1 MCYIT
6 YQKKAKHIQH
16 AYNTCY
22 TTKFCYSLL
31 ALVLLNFYSAH
42 SLSSYAAP
50 SLSPGL
56 CLVVLVRPLIWTYH
70 LASSQR
76 VQLAVADWRS
86 EKLEPIPAV
95 FSVSMSHYN
104 LSLALAPLCLAELK
118 KNLHLMNPIL
128 K

>member
-1 MCYIT
+1 M
-6 YQKKAKHIQH
+6 
-16 AYNTCY
+16 
-22 TTKFCYSLL
+22 LL
-31 ALVLLNFYSAH
+31 QALC
-42 SLSSYAAP
+42 
-50 SLSPGL
+50 PGL

-118 KNLHLMNPIL
+118 KNLHLMNLIL